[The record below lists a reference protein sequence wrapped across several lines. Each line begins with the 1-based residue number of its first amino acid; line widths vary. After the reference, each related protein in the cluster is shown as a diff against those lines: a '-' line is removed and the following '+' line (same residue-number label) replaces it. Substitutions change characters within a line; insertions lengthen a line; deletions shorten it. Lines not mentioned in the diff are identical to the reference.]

1 MSFKNNSHMQVST
14 LKNSIILGY
23 FTQTE
28 KPVES
33 YIQTW
38 HHAI

>member
-1 MSFKNNSHMQVST
+1 MQVE
-14 LKNSIILGY
+14 NSIILGY

-28 KPVES
+28 KPVKS